1 MTHNYE
7 QLLRISIQEV
17 MSGDLPSNGD
27 ASTDDQ
33 ADNHTQATFTT
44 PDKIHTQDEFP
55 VRSTLAESRLKP
67 SAETTATLA
76 KVEDRQAV
84 DDSSQLSPCETQQLD
99 KLLASAP
106 YPAAVSIDA
115 LKVIQQQ
122 RGWVSDASLSLL
134 SAYIHVSIADLD
146 SVATFYNLIF
156 RQAVGEIVLHPC
168 DGISCDLMGGVEV
181 RAAISQKLQINPGE
195 TTPDNRFTL
204 IPLPCLGACDKA
216 PVMIASKQVYPH
228 LSVSKI
234 AQLIDELEGH
244 KK

>member
-1 MTHNYE
+1 
-7 QLLRISIQEV
+7 
-17 MSGDLPSNGD
+17 MSGDLPSSGD
-27 ASTDDQ
+27 ASTDEQ
-33 ADNHTQATFTT
+33 ADNHTQATYTA
-44 PDKIHTQDEFP
+44 PDNSHTQNVLP
-55 VRSTLAESRLKP
+55 VQSTRTESASP
-67 SAETTATLA
+67 SSETSNALA
-76 KVEDRQAV
+76 KITNRQAV
-84 DDSSQLSPCETQQLD
+84 DNSPQLSPCEIKQLD

-122 RGWVSDASLSLL
+122 RGWVSDTSLSLL
-134 SAYIHVSIADLD
+134 SAYIQVSVAELD

-156 RQAVGEIVLHPC
+156 RQAVGEVVLHPC

-181 RAAISQKLQINPGE
+181 RAAISQKLHINPGE

-216 PVMIASKQVYPH
+216 PVMIASKHVYPH
-228 LSVSKI
+228 LTLNKI
-234 AQLIDELEGH
+234 AQLIDELDGD

>member
-1 MTHNYE
+1 MTQSYE

-17 MSGDLPSNGD
+17 MASDLPSNGD
-27 ASTDDQ
+27 DSADEQTSNPSPHTSTTPES
-33 ADNHTQATFTT
+33 NHTLDAL
-44 PDKIHTQDEFP
+44 P
-55 VRSTLAESRLKP
+55 VHRTLAESTLPP
-67 SAETTATLA
+67 SSKTSDTLA
-76 KVEDRQAV
+76 NIRDKQV
-84 DDSSQLSPCETQQLD
+84 DEFNDQLTLCETKQLD

-115 LKVIQQQ
+115 LKVIQGR

-134 SAYIHVSIADLD
+134 SAYIEVPIAELD

-168 DGISCDLMGGVEV
+168 DGISCDLMGGGDV
-181 RAAISQKLQINPGE
+181 RLAISQKLHIKPGE

-216 PVMIASKQVYPH
+216 PVMIASEQLHQH
-228 LSVSKI
+228 LTVSQIVK
-234 AQLIDELEGH
+234 LIDELEGNQQ
-244 KK
+244 

>member
-17 MSGDLPSNGD
+17 MSADLPSNGD
-27 ASTDDQ
+27 ASTDEQ
-33 ADNHTQATFTT
+33 AGNHTQATFTT
-44 PDKIHTQDEFP
+44 PEKRHTQGELP
-55 VRSTLAESRLKP
+55 VRSTLAESRLTP
-67 SAETTATLA
+67 SAETLA
-76 KVEDRQAV
+76 KVEDRQAAA
-84 DDSSQLSPCETQQLD
+84 DSSQLKPCETKQLD

-134 SAYIHVSIADLD
+134 SAYIQVSVADLD

-156 RQAVGEIVLHPC
+156 RQAVGEVVLHPC

-181 RAAISQKLQINPGE
+181 RAAICHKLQLNPGE
-195 TTPDNRFTL
+195 TTADNRFTL

-216 PVMIASKQVYPH
+216 PVMIASKRVYPH
-228 LSVSKI
+228 LTVSKI